1 MKLDPLNIVLNQ
13 ELKLNKKF
21 YFISGNEKSFIEK
34 IKTKIIEKYR
44 VSENISTS
52 SIDSINDYVDG
63 GGLFEDKKIISI
75 NNSTKIDERDLNK
88 LRNSSDIFVFS
99 HENSAKIKKIKNVF
113 LKDKDSYLLDCYE
126 LDKNSKIK
134 IMNKFIQSSSLN
146 IQDDIYWFIVEK
158 IDNKY
163 ASLEDDLNKIFSL
176 EQKDISLFN
185 IKKLLAIDSSGKERV
200 FFNLFKKNKDI
211 IELYREKIITM
222 SDVNELYYYCKFFC
236 QLIIDC
242 KDEEDYQKKIP
253 IYLFREKSFLVDVYR
268 KYNSNKKK
276 MLLRLLVV
284 TEKILRKESNLSLVF
299 GLRFLLNV
307 KKITVS

>member
-13 ELKLNKKF
+13 DFKLNKKF

-34 IKTKIIEKYR
+34 IKKKIIEGHNVNK
-44 VSENISTS
+44 NFSTS

-63 GGLFEDKKIISI
+63 VGLFEDKKIISI
-75 NNSTKIDERDLNK
+75 SNSTKIDEGDLNK
-88 LRNSSDIFVFS
+88 LRNSRDIFVFS

-134 IMNKFIQSSSLN
+134 IMNKFIQSSTLN
-146 IQDDIYWFIVEK
+146 IQDDIYWFIVEN

-163 ASLEDDLNKIFSL
+163 GPLEDDLNKIFSL
-176 EQKDISLFN
+176 EQEDITLLN
-185 IKKLLAIDSSGKERV
+185 IKRLLAIDSSGKERV
-200 FFNLFKKNKDI
+200 FFSLFKKNKDI
-211 IELYREKIITM
+211 VGLYREKIITI
-222 SDVNELYYYCKFFC
+222 SDVNEFYYYCKSFC

-242 KDEEDYQKKIP
+242 KDVEDYQKKIP
-253 IYLFREKSFLVDVYR
+253 VYLFREKSFLVDVYR
-268 KYNSNKKK
+268 KYNSKKKK

-284 TEKILRKESNLSLVF
+284 TEKILRKESDLSLVF

>member
-284 TEKILRKESNLSLVF
+284 TEKILRKESNLSLIF

>member
-13 ELKLNKKF
+13 DFKLNKKF

-34 IKTKIIEKYR
+34 IKKKIIEGHNVNK
-44 VSENISTS
+44 NFSTS

-63 GGLFEDKKIISI
+63 VGLFEDKKIISI
-75 NNSTKIDERDLNK
+75 NNSIKIDEEDLNK
-88 LRNSSDIFVFS
+88 LRNSRDIFVFS
-99 HENSAKIKKIKNVF
+99 HENSSKIKKIKNVF

-134 IMNKFIQSSSLN
+134 IMNKFIQSSALN
-146 IQDDIYWFIVEK
+146 IQDDIYWFIVEN

-163 ASLEDDLNKIFSL
+163 GPLEDDLNKIFSL
-176 EQKDISLFN
+176 EQEDITLLN
-185 IKKLLAIDSSGKERV
+185 IKRLLAIDSSGKERV
-200 FFNLFKKNKDI
+200 FFSLYKKNKDI
-211 IELYREKIITM
+211 VGLYREKIITI
-222 SDVNELYYYCKFFC
+222 SDVNEFYYYCKSFC

-242 KDEEDYQKKIP
+242 KDVEDYQKKIP
-253 IYLFREKSFLVDVYR
+253 VYLFREKSFLVDVYR
-268 KYNSNKKK
+268 KYNSKKKK

-284 TEKILRKESNLSLVF
+284 TEEILRKESDLSLVF
-299 GLRFLLNV
+299 GLRFLLNI